1 MNRRDF
7 LILSAINLGMLVF
20 DRGISNAGLKP
31 KPTPRPLRQGIYAVT
46 NTANWV
52 IQNGKRRNLF
62 EIEFVDGVTNYA
74 RWADIEKEEGKYNWN
89 GLDRMIKEAAGSN
102 KKLSYN
108 IISGNHAP
116 DWIYQG
122 HGISPY
128 EYSIPH
134 RNKRVKTFLPWV
146 NLKGKREINRPVLE
160 IWEKTIAS
168 FAGHIKNH
176 SLRDR
181 IAYVAITGGPTGNG
195 LEIMWAGGSYQEFRR
210 LDWDEE
216 AKGIFIQFWMRLIDI
231 YIKYFKDIPLGLAF
245 TDLFGFR
252 FPGIS
257 NRDTEIP
264 QTIVD
269 YAIKSAKI
277 NNALIIPMGLWLGNI
292 EPEELRKHPLL
303 KMIQGFSTPF
313 ALQGGLS
320 TPDKK
325 NLKNM
330 LSLSADIKTSWV
342 ELWHSDIL
350 NKDYADVINKARNS
364 IRGSGRDRVNGI

>member
-20 DRGISNAGLKP
+20 DRRISNAGLKP
-31 KPTPRPLRQGIYAVT
+31 RPAPRPLPQGIYAVT

-52 IQNGKRRNLF
+52 LRDGKRHNLF
-62 EIEFVDGVTNYA
+62 EVSFVDGVTNYA
-74 RWADIEKEEGKYNWN
+74 RWADIEKEQGKYNWN
-89 GLDRMIKEAAGSN
+89 GLDRMIKDAAGNN

-108 IISGNHAP
+108 IISGNHVP

-128 EYSIPH
+128 QYSIPH

-146 NLKGKREINRPVLE
+146 NLNGKREINRPVLE
-160 IWEKTIAS
+160 IWEKTIAA
-168 FAGHIKNH
+168 FAGHINNH
-176 SLRDR
+176 PLKDR

-195 LEIMWAGGSYQEFRR
+195 LEIMWAGGTYQEFRE

-216 AKGIFIQFWMRLIDI
+216 AKGVFIQFWMRLIDI

-252 FPGIS
+252 FPGIR

-264 QTIVD
+264 KTIVD

-303 KMIQGFSTPF
+303 KMIQRFNLPFS
-313 ALQGGLS
+313 LQGDII
-320 TPDKK
+320 TPEKRIL
-325 NLKNM
+325 NNM
-330 LSLSADIKTSWV
+330 LSLATDIKASWV

-350 NKDYADVINKARNS
+350 NKDYVPIINNARNS
-364 IRGSGRDRVNGI
+364 IRGPGQGRVNMI